1 MTRCNRHGV
10 NNWLL
15 NCEPIWFG
23 IFMKIFRHTSK
34 NTTNFQHFFCEN
46 QEFDRF
52 IYTEQRQSAV
62 TNPNHYVLGPSR
74 CELVNH
80 NLIVHRFHSKIDN
93 FMKNSPSHFKFFW
106 KHVFLTINF
115 SGASQFLHN
124 DRVGPKLSNWERFE
138 KKSQKCQNR
147 VIILQ
152 NLFPSQNTFWALD
165 KIVQPK
171 KIDNSSK

>member
-1 MTRCNRHGV
+1 MFEKCFI
-10 NNWLL
+10 L
-15 NCEPIWFG
+15 
-23 IFMKIFRHTSK
+23 
-34 NTTNFQHFFCEN
+34 CEN
-46 QEFDRF
+46 REFNSF
-52 IYTEQRQSAV
+52 IFNGERQSAV
-62 TNPNHYVLGPSR
+62 NNPNHNVLWPSR

-80 NLIVHRFHSKIDN
+80 NFIAHRFHSKINN
-93 FMKNSPSHFKFFW
+93 FMKNSPSHFIFF

-124 DRVGPKLSNWERFE
+124 DRVDPKLLNWERFE

-171 KIDNSSK
+171 KLIIHRNKSTWTQIFDPKVPI

>member
-1 MTRCNRHGV
+1 MTKCNRHGV

-23 IFMKIFRHTSK
+23 IFMKTFRHTSK
-34 NTTNFQHFFCEN
+34 TTTNFQHF
-46 QEFDRF
+46 
-52 IYTEQRQSAV
+52 
-62 TNPNHYVLGPSR
+62 L
-74 CELVNH
+74 
-80 NLIVHRFHSKIDN
+80 
-93 FMKNSPSHFKFFW
+93 W
-106 KHVFLTINF
+106 KHVFLTINL

-124 DRVGPKLSNWERFE
+124 DRVDPKLLNWERFE

-171 KIDNSSK
+171 KLIIHRNKSTWTQIFDPKVPI